1 MAPTHSSQSS
11 VYVLMSIDS
20 TPTSPGEDLAHPT
33 LPLSSAIFFYLMVE
47 LISDAAED
55 TVLMPASLL
64 KELCL
69 DLWEAKELLD
79 SDFLSLSPD
88 KMDLRNNPPFLFP
101 FSSSASLCAV
111 NTKPPRDTAGLL
123 PLLPVLHMDT
133 LVVSV
138 PGTGGGP
145 GITAPVRSSR
155 AVPLLCSEPERRE
168 FMEVRSGERMT
179 AAMPY
184 GTLWRTP

>member
-1 MAPTHSSQSS
+1 M
-11 VYVLMSIDS
+11 VLLIKRW
-20 TPTSPGEDLAHPT
+20 HC
-33 LPLSSAIFFYLMVE
+33 YLMVE
-47 LISDAAED
+47 LMSDAAED

-64 KELCL
+64 NELCL
-69 DLWEAKELLD
+69 DLCEARELLD
-79 SDFLSLSPD
+79 SDLRSLSPD
-88 KMDLRNNPPFLFP
+88 RMDLRKSPPFLFP
-101 FSSSASLCAV
+101 LSNSASLCAV
-111 NTKPPRDTAGLL
+111 STKPPRDTAGLL

-138 PGTGGGP
+138 PGTGCGP

-168 FMEVRSGERMT
+168 FMEVRSGDLMT

-184 GTLWRTP
+184 GTL

>member
-1 MAPTHSSQSS
+1 MCKKVFVGLLYLVSCSSPN
-11 VYVLMSIDS
+11 LPPLLS
-20 TPTSPGEDLAHPT
+20 TCH
-33 LPLSSAIFFYLMVE
+33 YLMVE

-64 KELCL
+64 NELCL

-79 SDFLSLSPD
+79 SDFLSLRPD
-88 KMDLRNNPPFLFP
+88 RMDLRKSPPFLFP

-111 NTKPPRDTAGLL
+111 STKPPRDTAGLL
-123 PLLPVLHMDT
+123 PLLPVLHMET

-138 PGTGGGP
+138 PGRGGGP
-145 GITAPVRSSR
+145 GTIAPVRSSR

-168 FMEVRSGERMT
+168 FMEVRSGERIT
-179 AAMPY
+179 AAIP
-184 GTLWRTP
+184 